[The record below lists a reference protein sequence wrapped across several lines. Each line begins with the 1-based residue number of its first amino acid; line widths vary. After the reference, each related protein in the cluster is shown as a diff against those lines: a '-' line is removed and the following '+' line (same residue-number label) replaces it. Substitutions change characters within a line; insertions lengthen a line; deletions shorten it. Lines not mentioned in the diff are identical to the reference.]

1 VTVVIRPLPRYVNA
15 FTAKGRRYY
24 YFRRPGVRPIRLPD
38 FGTAEFEIAYRVAL
52 QSEVPKPGS
61 DQTLPGSVNAAI
73 VSYYASKASFQT
85 LAPATRML
93 RRVYLEK
100 LRERYGKNSLASMR
114 PEFVAQMID
123 RMTPSSAYNW
133 IKAVRGLMQHA
144 IAIGLCKT
152 DPTQGVKL
160 PKLGGSIHTWTEQEI
175 AQFCAKHPIGTK
187 ARLALELALGT
198 AQRRNDL
205 LRMGRQHIRNGAIF
219 VRQSKTGAEL
229 LIPIGDELMA
239 ILNAEAEQTQHL
251 TFLITGSGRP
261 YRPTDFSDQFRQW
274 CREAGLPE
282 GCTVHGLR
290 KAASRRLAEAGCT
303 PHEIAAIT
311 GHRTLKE
318 VERYTRAADQ
328 VRLAKQAMER
338 SRKGTKR
345 DG

>member
-1 VTVVIRPLPRYVNA
+1 
-15 FTAKGRRYY
+15 
-24 YFRRPGVRPIRLPD
+24 
-38 FGTAEFEIAYRVAL
+38 
-52 QSEVPKPGS
+52 VPKPGS

-73 VSYYASKASFQT
+73 VSYYASRASFQT
-85 LAPATRML
+85 LAPATQML
-93 RRVYLEK
+93 RRVYLER
-100 LRERYGKNSLASMR
+100 LRERYGKNAIASMR

-160 PKLGGSIHTWTEQEI
+160 PKLGGSIHTCSEEEI
-175 AQFCAKHPIGTK
+175 ARYQAHHPIGTK

-205 LRMGRQHIRNGAIF
+205 LRMGRQHIRNGELF

-229 LIPIGDELMA
+229 LIPISDELMA
-239 ILNAEAEQTQHL
+239 ILNAEAEQTSHL
-251 TFLITGSGRP
+251 TFLITGGRP

-303 PHEIAAIT
+303 PHEIATIT

-328 VRLAKQAMER
+328 ARLARLAMER
-338 SRKGTKR
+338 SKGTKR

>member
-1 VTVVIRPLPRYVNA
+1 MTRPLPRFVNA

-24 YFRRPGVRPIRLPD
+24 YFRRPGAKPIRLPD
-38 FGTAEFEIAYRVAL
+38 FGTPDFEIAYRAAL
-52 QSEVPKPGS
+52 QTEVPAPGS

-73 VSYYASKASFQT
+73 VSYYSSKASFQT
-85 LAPATRML
+85 LAPATQML

-100 LRERYGKNSLASMR
+100 FRERYGKNAIASIR
-114 PEFVAQMID
+114 PEFVAQTID
-123 RMTPSSAYNW
+123 RMTPSSAHNW
-133 IKAVRGLMQHA
+133 VKAIRGLMQHA

-160 PKLGGSIHTWTEQEI
+160 PKLGGSIHTWTEEEI
-175 AQFCAKHPIGTK
+175 AQYQASYPIGTK

-205 LRMGRQHIRNGAIF
+205 LRMGRQHIRNGELF

-239 ILNAEAEQTQHL
+239 ILNAEQTPHL
-251 TFLITGSGRP
+251 TFLITGAGRP
-261 YRPTDFSDQFRQW
+261 YRPTDFSDQFPQW

-328 VRLAKQAMER
+328 AHLARRAAAKR
-338 SRKGTKR
+338 TKS

>member
-1 VTVVIRPLPRYVNA
+1 MTRPLPRFVNA

-24 YFRRPGVRPIRLPD
+24 YFRRPGAKPIRLPD
-38 FGTAEFEIAYRVAL
+38 FGTPEFEIAYRAAL
-52 QSEVPKPGS
+52 QAEVPAPGS

-73 VSYYASKASFQT
+73 VSYYSSKASFQT
-85 LAPATRML
+85 LAPATQML

-100 LRERYGKNSLASMR
+100 FRERYGKNAIASMR
-114 PEFVAQMID
+114 PEFVAQTID
-123 RMTPSSAYNW
+123 RMTPSSAHNW
-133 IKAVRGLMQHA
+133 VKAIRGLMQHA

-160 PKLGGSIHTWTEQEI
+160 PKLGGSIHTWTEEEI
-175 AQFCAKHPIGTK
+175 AQYQASYPIGTK

-205 LRMGRQHIRNGAIF
+205 LRMGRQHIRNGELF

-239 ILNAEAEQTQHL
+239 ILNAEQTPHL
-251 TFLITGSGRP
+251 TFLITGAGRP

-328 VRLAKQAMER
+328 AHLARRTAAKR
-338 SRKGTKR
+338 TKG